1 MANALTIVIVEQD
14 KDRASAIVESL
25 RETGE
30 HNIHVLAGESGL
42 ARSVMRLEPDVV
54 LIDVADPSR
63 DSIEQIALASGPM
76 DRAVALF
83 VDHSDAQMTKTAI
96 EAGVSAYVVDGLQFD
111 RIKPVIDAAIARFQL
126 YQRMRTELETTK
138 RALED
143 RKIIDRAKGLL
154 IKARNISEEEAYAL
168 LRKTAMDQGKRVAEV
183 SRALV
188 SAADLLL

>member
-14 KDRASAIVESL
+14 KDRALAIVESL
-25 RETGE
+25 RETGD
-30 HNIHVLAGESGL
+30 HDIHVLAGESGL
-42 ARSVMRLEPDVV
+42 ARSVMRIEPDVV

-83 VDHSDAQMTKTAI
+83 VDHSDAQMTKAAI
-96 EAGVSAYVVDGLQFD
+96 EAGVSAYVVDGLQND
-111 RIKPVIDAAIARFQL
+111 RIKPVMDAAIARFQL

-154 IKARNISEEEAYAL
+154 IKARNIPEEEAYAL

-183 SRALV
+183 ARALV